1 MASTVYR
8 RRQEE
13 VEREADIA
21 RQRAAEARLPP
32 GVRRQMQA
40 AQPQQEQQQQSGMSI
55 SPSNLMNMSEG
66 LFGNSGSTAGLD
78 AWTGIGPGASSG
90 GLMGSGSGNAALNAW
105 TGVGPG
111 ASSAGGGGLG
121 SSMAAA
127 GPWAALAAAIAL
139 NENYQG
145 NIGNREGEAFPL
157 EYGLTGRAFYKDA
170 PGWGDKADDIIPGLG
185 SGVRI
190 AGGMSSPVDLFRG
203 DTYKDLFKELKSGGV
218 IGGLLRGLF

>member
-8 RRQEE
+8 KRQEE
-13 VEREADIA
+13 VEREVEAS

-32 GVRRQMQA
+32 GTRMQMA
-40 AQPQQEQQQQSGMSI
+40 AMPQKQEQQQQSGMSMN
-55 SPSNLMNMSEG
+55 PSTLMDMQG
-66 LFGNSGSTAGLD
+66 MFGNSAPNAALD
-78 AWTGIGPGASSG
+78 AWTGIGPSG

-111 ASSAGGGGLG
+111 ASGASSAGGSGFG
-121 SSMAAA
+121 SGMAAA

-145 NIGNREGEAFPL
+145 NIGNREGESFPL
-157 EYGLTGRAFYKDA
+157 EYGLTGRAFYKDKEV
-170 PGWGDKADDIIPGLG
+170 WGDKADDIIPGLG

-203 DTYKDLFKELKSGGV
+203 DTYKDLFKELKSGGML
-218 IGGLLRGLF
+218 GGILKGLF